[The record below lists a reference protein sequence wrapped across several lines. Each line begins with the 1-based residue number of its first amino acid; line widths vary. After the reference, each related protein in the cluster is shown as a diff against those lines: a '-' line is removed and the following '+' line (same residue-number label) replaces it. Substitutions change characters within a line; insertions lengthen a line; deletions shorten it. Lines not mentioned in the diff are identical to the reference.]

1 MRWITPYSL
10 VLFLVAFLLPAD
22 RQAFSDTLDM
32 PSGPVIL
39 VVSGAIANSNVNG
52 EAHFDYQM
60 LEDLGLVKL
69 VTWTPWTE
77 GMPEFEGVRAGDLMS
92 AVGAR
97 GKHLHARALNDYKVE
112 IPISDFDRYEVIFAL
127 KQDGQRMRVRD
138 KGPIW
143 VIYRNPSSMDVR
155 DKMIWQL
162 NELRVE

>member
-10 VLFLVAFLLPAD
+10 VWVLVAFFLLVD
-22 RQAFSDTLDM
+22 RQALSDTLEM
-32 PSGPVIL
+32 PTGPVIL

-52 EAHFDYQM
+52 EAHFDYEM
-60 LEDLGLVKL
+60 LEKLGLVKL

-77 GMPEFEGVRAGDLMS
+77 GMPEFEGVRAADLMA

>member
-10 VLFLVAFLLPAD
+10 VCLFVAFLLAAD
-22 RQAFSDTLDM
+22 RQALSDTLEM
-32 PSGPVIL
+32 PNGPVIL

-52 EAHFDYQM
+52 EAHFDYEM
-60 LEDLGLVKL
+60 LENLGLVKL

-77 GMPEFEGVRAGDLMS
+77 GMPEFEGVRAGDLMA

-97 GKHLHARALNDYKVE
+97 GKHLQARALNDYKVE
-112 IPISDFDRYEVIFAL
+112 IPISDFERFEVIFAL
-127 KQDGQRMRVRD
+127 KQDGRRMRVRD